1 MRFLISAISIA
12 VLVVACGGGG
22 GSGGTPANG
31 SGSTGGSNTDNGTTS
46 TPAAAAVEVSLD
58 KTVITNSGSDAATL
72 TVLALDTQR
81 NPVVGVPVNVNVDS
95 GVFKPDAKVT
105 DASGQITGKIEIG
118 ADKANRDIQFG
129 VKAGTQS
136 GSGVVAV
143 TGSQIAVAVV
153 PSAPTPGQDV
163 TITAKVSDVNGAGI
177 TGAEVVL
184 SGSMLSGALNP
195 VKTNTSGLATWTFK
209 APTTAQNYTL
219 QAKASGV
226 TKSEQVMVA
235 GGGVSQVP
243 DAVGVVSAA
252 SLSITPNTV
261 KPNTEGSAA
270 NMAELRALFLDGN
283 NRAIQNMRVRFDIL
297 EPRLGAGESISSGA
311 QALITNAS
319 GIAVAQYIPG
329 QRTSPTNGVNIRI
342 CYGPT
347 DASVANGLCPAW
359 RQGTLTVANDPVS
372 ITIGDNNELEK
383 GANNLTYI
391 KKFDVAVAD
400 SAGVAKSGVET
411 SVSVDII
418 RYGFGGYD
426 NVKKAHAAQS
436 GTCLNEDIN
445 RNGNLDLGEDANGD
459 GRLTPPKADIVV
471 SYLNGSKTGAN
482 GRLAVQVEY
491 PQNVATWL
499 TYRLTVSANVSG
511 SEGRAERVFLTDF
524 VEGDEKNGSF
534 LISPY
539 GVTSTCLPE

>member
-1 MRFLISAISIA
+1 M
-12 VLVVACGGGG
+12 
-22 GSGGTPANG
+22 
-31 SGSTGGSNTDNGTTS
+31 
-46 TPAAAAVEVSLD
+46 
-58 KTVITNSGSDAATL
+58 
-72 TVLALDTQR
+72 
-81 NPVVGVPVNVNVDS
+81 
-95 GVFKPDAKVT
+95 
-105 DASGQITGKIEIG
+105 TGKIEIG
-118 ADKANRDIQFG
+118 ANKANRDIQFD
-129 VKAGTQS
+129 VKAGSNS
-136 GSGVVAV
+136 GSGLVAV

-163 TITAKVSDVNGAGI
+163 TITAKVSDVNGVGI
-177 TGAEVVL
+177 TGAEVGL
-184 SGSMLSGALNP
+184 SGSLLSSTLGS
-195 VKTNTSGLATWTFK
+195 VKTNTSGLATWAFK
-209 APTTAQNYTL
+209 APATAQNYTL

-226 TKSEQVMVA
+226 TKSEQVMVT
-235 GGGVSQVP
+235 GSGVSQVP

-261 KPNTEGSAA
+261 KPNTDGGTA
-270 NMAELRALFLDGN
+270 NMAELRALFLDGS

-297 EPRLGAGESISSGA
+297 EPRLGAGESISSGT

-329 QRTSPTNGVNIRI
+329 QRTSPTNGVSIRI

-347 DASVANGLCPAW
+347 DASVANGSCPAS

-400 SAGVAKSGVET
+400 SAGVAKAGVET
-411 SVSVDII
+411 SVSVDIL
-418 RYGFGGYD
+418 RYGFGSYD
-426 NVKKAHAAQS
+426 NVEKAHAAQS

-471 SYLNGSKTGAN
+471 SYLNGSKTGVN

-511 SEGRAERVFLTDF
+511 SEGRAERVFVTDF
-524 VEGDEKNGSF
+524 VEGDDKNGSF
-534 LISPY
+534 LTSPY
-539 GVTSTCLPE
+539 GVTSRCLPE